1 MKQAV
6 VYWKTSK
13 AGLLTESDEGYSFV
27 YEPDYLDL
35 PDAQPISL
43 TMPLQEEAFLSH
55 TLHPFFDGLI
65 PEGWLLDI
73 AQRNWKINRQDL
85 RVFFHQETVHN

>member
-1 MKQAV
+1 M
-6 VYWKTSK
+6 VYWKILK

-27 YEPDYLDL
+27 YDPDYLVL

-55 TLHPFFDGLI
+55 MLHPFFDGLI
-65 PEGWLLDI
+65 PESWLLDI
-73 AQRNWKINRQDL
+73 AQRNWKINRQAL
-85 RVFFHQETVHN
+85 RVFFHQETLHN